1 MILMGLP
8 GCISAVEKAQYATQ
22 SSPLELCM
30 WEITAHNIAGKDFS
44 LIMIRSEAKAEIA
57 RRSLNC
63 EPYTEHVVALREQQI
78 AAS

>member
-1 MILMGLP
+1 
-8 GCISAVEKAQYATQ
+8 
-22 SSPLELCM
+22 M